1 MAEQSTVQSLD
12 RAFDLLETLCRSR
25 NGMSIGGLSAETG
38 LHKSTVHRLLASM
51 CARGYVQ
58 RDAETSVYRAGM
70 RLCEMSSYIVD
81 NLDIVERARASLE
94 RLEQCT
100 DETVHL
106 VMRDDKDIVYIHKVD
121 NGSSAIRMFSRI
133 GMRLPLY
140 CTGVGKAILATW
152 DTAEVRD
159 VWQHSD
165 VHAWTEHT
173 IVDEDAF
180 FREIDKVRQ
189 LGYALDNEENE
200 LGVRCIAAAI
210 PDYRGRASYAISLS
224 APVSRMTT
232 AGKGRDTALLCRLT
246 GENGR
251 VLAFDVQ
258 EDAVRQTRE
267 LLAKEHLSAEVY
279 LDSHANMAHYA
290 EPETVDCIVF
300 NFGRLPGG
308 DPTKFT
314 TAETSLPA
322 VDAGLKLL
330 KKGGLMALA
339 LYYGKENGYEERD
352 AILAHLREL
361 DDRTYTVL
369 GCEWMNRKNDPPLPI
384 FIWKE

>member
-152 DTAEVRD
+152 DTAEGRD

-165 VHAWTEHT
+165 VHAC
-173 IVDEDAF
+173 

-224 APVSRMTT
+224 APVSRMT
-232 AGKGRDTALLCRLT
+232 DQ
-246 GENGR
+246 R
-251 VLAFDVQ
+251 VA
-258 EDAVRQTRE
+258 E
-267 LLAKEHLSAEVY
+267 LRA
-279 LDSHANMAHYA
+279 
-290 EPETVDCIVF
+290 P
-300 NFGRLPGG
+300 
-308 DPTKFT
+308 
-314 TAETSLPA
+314 
-322 VDAGLKLL
+322 
-330 KKGGLMALA
+330 LMAARDEIARA
-339 LYYGKENGYEERD
+339 LGGGR
-352 AILAHLREL
+352 
-361 DDRTYTVL
+361 
-369 GCEWMNRKNDPPLPI
+369 
-384 FIWKE
+384 F

>member
-180 FREIDKVRQ
+180 SVRST
-189 LGYALDNEENE
+189 
-200 LGVRCIAAAI
+200 RCV
-210 PDYRGRASYAISLS
+210 SL
-224 APVSRMTT
+224 V
-232 AGKGRDTALLCRLT
+232 
-246 GENGR
+246 
-251 VLAFDVQ
+251 
-258 EDAVRQTRE
+258 TR
-267 LLAKEHLSAEVY
+267 ST
-279 LDSHANMAHYA
+279 M
-290 EPETVDCIVF
+290 
-300 NFGRLPGG
+300 RR
-308 DPTKFT
+308 
-314 TAETSLPA
+314 TSLACAALRPPFRTIA
-322 VDAGLKLL
+322 DA
-330 KKGGLMALA
+330 
-339 LYYGKENGYEERD
+339 RPTRFRC
-352 AILAHLREL
+352 LR
-361 DDRTYTVL
+361 RSAA
-369 GCEWMNRKNDPPLPI
+369 
-384 FIWKE
+384 

>member
-25 NGMSIGGLSAETG
+25 NGMSIGSLSAETG
-38 LHKSTVHRLLASM
+38 LHKSTVHRLLTSM

-58 RDAETSVYRAGM
+58 RDAETSVYRA
-70 RLCEMSSYIVD
+70 
-81 NLDIVERARASLE
+81 
-94 RLEQCT
+94 
-100 DETVHL
+100 
-106 VMRDDKDIVYIHKVD
+106 
-121 NGSSAIRMFSRI
+121 

-224 APVSRMTT
+224 APVSRMT
-232 AGKGRDTALLCRLT
+232 DQ
-246 GENGR
+246 R
-251 VLAFDVQ
+251 VA
-258 EDAVRQTRE
+258 E
-267 LLAKEHLSAEVY
+267 LRA
-279 LDSHANMAHYA
+279 
-290 EPETVDCIVF
+290 P
-300 NFGRLPGG
+300 
-308 DPTKFT
+308 
-314 TAETSLPA
+314 
-322 VDAGLKLL
+322 
-330 KKGGLMALA
+330 LMAA
-339 LYYGKENGYEERD
+339 RD
-352 AILAHLREL
+352 EIARS
-361 DDRTYTVL
+361 L
-369 GCEWMNRKNDPPLPI
+369 GGSR
-384 FIWKE
+384 F

>member
-25 NGMSIGGLSAETG
+25 NGMQ
-38 LHKSTVHRLLASM
+38 HRRPVCGNRPAQKHGSPSLTSM

-210 PDYRGRASYAISLS
+210 PGLPRTRVLRDFAVCAGQPHDRPARGRAGVRRSWLRGTK
-224 APVSRMTT
+224 SR
-232 AGKGRDTALLCRLT
+232 ARLAAAAFEEGRA
-246 GENGR
+246 
-251 VLAFDVQ
+251 
-258 EDAVRQTRE
+258 
-267 LLAKEHLSAEVY
+267 
-279 LDSHANMAHYA
+279 
-290 EPETVDCIVF
+290 
-300 NFGRLPGG
+300 
-308 DPTKFT
+308 
-314 TAETSLPA
+314 
-322 VDAGLKLL
+322 
-330 KKGGLMALA
+330 
-339 LYYGKENGYEERD
+339 
-352 AILAHLREL
+352 
-361 DDRTYTVL
+361 
-369 GCEWMNRKNDPPLPI
+369 
-384 FIWKE
+384 

>member
-81 NLDIVERARASLE
+81 NLDIIERARASLE

-159 VWQHSD
+159 VWQHSE

-224 APVSRMTT
+224 APVSRMTDQRV
-232 AGKGRDTALLCRLT
+232 AELRAPLMAARDEIA
-246 GENGR
+246 
-251 VLAFDVQ
+251 
-258 EDAVRQTRE
+258 RE
-267 LLAKEHLSAEVY
+267 L
-279 LDSHANMAHYA
+279 
-290 EPETVDCIVF
+290 
-300 NFGRLPGG
+300 GG
-308 DPTKFT
+308 SRF
-314 TAETSLPA
+314 
-322 VDAGLKLL
+322 
-330 KKGGLMALA
+330 
-339 LYYGKENGYEERD
+339 
-352 AILAHLREL
+352 
-361 DDRTYTVL
+361 
-369 GCEWMNRKNDPPLPI
+369 
-384 FIWKE
+384 